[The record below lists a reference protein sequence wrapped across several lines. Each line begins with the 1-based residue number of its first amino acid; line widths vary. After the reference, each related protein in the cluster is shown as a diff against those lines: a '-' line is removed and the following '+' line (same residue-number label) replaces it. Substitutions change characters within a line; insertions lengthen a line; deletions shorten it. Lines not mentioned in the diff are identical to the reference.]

1 MKLSK
6 GKIAVIV
13 VLLVLII
20 DQVTKIWIKTHMY
33 LGECIPVTSWFE
45 ILFVENNG
53 MAFGLEIISK
63 LFLSV
68 FRIVA
73 VIVVGYYLF
82 KIVRSRN
89 ISTGYVVCVSLIL
102 AGAAGN
108 IIDCLF
114 YGLIFNAPMP
124 PEVAVLFPEGGGYQ
138 SLFHGRVVDMLH
150 FPLFSFYWPD
160 WIPWI
165 GGNRFEFFRPIF
177 NIADSA
183 ISVGVVVVVLFYRKY
198 LSVPEKEKVE
208 NI

>member
-114 YGLIFNAPMP
+114 LRTYIQCPYASRGSCTLSRRRRVPVSFSRTRSGYAAFSTVQFLLARLDTLDRREPFRIFP
-124 PEVAVLFPEGGGYQ
+124 PYF
-138 SLFHGRVVDMLH
+138 
-150 FPLFSFYWPD
+150 
-160 WIPWI
+160 
-165 GGNRFEFFRPIF
+165 
-177 NIADSA
+177 
-183 ISVGVVVVVLFYRKY
+183 
-198 LSVPEKEKVE
+198 
-208 NI
+208 

>member
-89 ISTGYVVCVSLIL
+89 ISTG
-102 AGAAGN
+102 
-108 IIDCLF
+108 
-114 YGLIFNAPMP
+114 
-124 PEVAVLFPEGGGYQ
+124 
-138 SLFHGRVVDMLH
+138 
-150 FPLFSFYWPD
+150 
-160 WIPWI
+160 
-165 GGNRFEFFRPIF
+165 
-177 NIADSA
+177 
-183 ISVGVVVVVLFYRKY
+183 
-198 LSVPEKEKVE
+198 
-208 NI
+208 